1 MYGFEA
7 GRCKD
12 VSLVVLGDRRFFVN
26 SELPGRTNRAKE
38 TVMSTSSGLT
48 ARNQIV
54 SAFAALSFAVV
65 SSFAIAAPPA
75 APDKAWWDSATLRAP
90 DYGDAVRTSYYVAM
104 RDGVKLAVDV
114 WLPKDVPSTT
124 RLPVI
129 LEQTRYYRSA
139 LVKADA
145 SGACH
150 PAGAAALKMFVAH
163 GYAYVVVDVRGT
175 GASFGT
181 RTLEYSDAEVKD
193 GSEIVDWI
201 AHQPWSDGKIG
212 STGQSY
218 VGTTAELLL
227 RNHNPAV
234 KAVAPGFSGYDFYNE
249 IVSPG
254 GIQNTAFDWQWPHAN
269 HALDNAV
276 PPSNSPIL
284 GPCPVDEDRDGAMLK
299 QAIAQHAKNF
309 DLWDMLQHVTYR
321 DDRYNG
327 HSLDEASPYRF
338 QKQIDAA
345 HVPVYAI
352 VGWYDSGYAL
362 AAIRRFQTSKAPD
375 KRLLIGPWNH
385 GAHFY
390 YAPGIREATP
400 AAFDIPGE
408 KLRYFDYYLKGIDNG
423 YSKEAPVHYFTTGI
437 GQWRAARTWP
447 PAGVASASW
456 CFGAEHALASCAKGV
471 AEGAHAADRYAADG
485 VANGGEMTRWHSTMG
500 PFPVFYADRA
510 NEDSHLLTYTS
521 APLAGDIEV
530 TGDPIVTLYVST
542 KSGDADFFVYLEEVD
557 AAGAVNYVTEGE
569 LRASRGRTAVLSY
582 VNPGPAHS
590 DLRKDVGRL
599 APDKPFRLDMTLLPL
614 SHVFRQGM
622 RIRIAIAPSDRG
634 QFRDRSVEPV
644 AWTIFRNPTR
654 PSRVTLPIRSG
665 E

>member
-1 MYGFEA
+1 MMIV
-7 GRCKD
+7 RTP
-12 VSLVVLGDRRFFVN
+12 VVAALAALAFTA
-26 SELPGRTNRAKE
+26 L
-38 TVMSTSSGLT
+38 SGL
-48 ARNQIV
+48 
-54 SAFAALSFAVV
+54 AAAE
-65 SSFAIAAPPA
+65 P
-75 APDKAWWDSATLRAP
+75 APDKAWWDSAALRAP
-90 DYGDAVRTSYYVAM
+90 DYADAVRTSFYVPM

-114 WLPKDVPSTT
+114 WLPKDMPPGT
-124 RLPVI
+124 RLPAI

-139 LVKADA
+139 LVKTDA
-145 SGACH
+145 SGSCH

-201 AHQPWSDGKIG
+201 ARQSWSDGKVG

-269 HALDNAV
+269 HALDNAA
-276 PPSNSPIL
+276 PPANTPIL
-284 GPCPVDEDRDGAMLK
+284 GPCPVDADRDGAMLK
-299 QAIAQHAKNF
+299 QAVAQHADNF
-309 DLWDMLQHVTYR
+309 DLWNMLQHVTFR
-321 DDRYNG
+321 DDRYHG
-327 HSLDEASPYRF
+327 HSLDEASPYRY
-338 QKQIDAA
+338 QTQIDAA

-362 AAIRRFQTSKAPD
+362 AAIRRFETSKSPD

-390 YAPGIREATP
+390 YAPGVREATP
-400 AAFDIPGE
+400 ASFDIPGE
-408 KLRYFDYYLKGIDNG
+408 KLRYFDYYLKGVDNG
-423 YSKEAPVHYFTTGI
+423 FSKEAPVHYFTTGI
-437 GQWRAARTWP
+437 GQWRAAQSWP
-447 PAGVASASW
+447 PAGLTSTAW
-456 CFGAEHALASCAKGV
+456 CFGTEHSLAPC
-471 AEGAHAADRYAADG
+471 GASAAQDVHAVDRYAGDG
-485 VANGGEMTRWHSTMG
+485 VANAGDMTRWHSTMG

-510 NEDSHLLTYTS
+510 NEDSRLLTYTS
-521 APLAGDIEV
+521 APLAAAVEV
-530 TGDPIVTLYVST
+530 TGDPVVTLYAAAESE
-542 KSGDADFFVYLEEVD
+542 DADFFVYLEEVD

-569 LRASRGRTAVLSY
+569 LRASRGKPAKLAY
-582 VNPGPAHS
+582 LNPGPAHS
-590 DLRKDVGRL
+590 DLRRDTQRIAAG
-599 APDKPFRLDMTLLPL
+599 KPLRFDITLLPL
-614 SHVFRQGM
+614 SHVFRQGS
-622 RIRIAIAPSDRG
+622 RIRIAIAPSDRS
-634 QFRDRSVEPV
+634 QFRDRSVEPIS
-644 AWTIFRNPTR
+644 WTIFRNRAR
-654 PSRVTLPIRSG
+654 PSQIVLPIRSD